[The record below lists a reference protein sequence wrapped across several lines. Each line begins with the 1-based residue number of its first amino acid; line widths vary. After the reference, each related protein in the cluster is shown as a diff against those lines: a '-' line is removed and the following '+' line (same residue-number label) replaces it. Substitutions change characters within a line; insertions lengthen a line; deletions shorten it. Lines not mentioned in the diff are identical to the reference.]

1 METIPAATVAI
12 THTPFTI
19 AASDGETLYCDARF
33 PSEGSTRLPVVVFV
47 HGFKG
52 FKDWGSIPHIC
63 ESMARHGFYAIS
75 FNFSHNGVEEHGSE
89 FTRLEKFARNTFSR
103 EVRELREV
111 VDAIVAGAIPQPELA
126 RADRIGLI
134 GHSRGG
140 GISILEASAD
150 VRVRAIAAWASVA
163 DFNRYSEAQRRR
175 WRENGVF
182 ETKNMRTGQIMR
194 LDVGLL
200 DDLEQNADALD
211 IGHAAASLRKPFL
224 ILHGEQDL
232 SVRVED
238 GQQLASLADPALTE
252 FERIPRTNHTFGA
265 VHPFEQSTPILE
277 RAIEHTATFFSRTL
291 KQEG

>member
-1 METIPAATVAI
+1 MNSTSEPLLTITR
-12 THTPFTI
+12 TPFTLPM
-19 AASDGETLYCDARF
+19 SDGEILHCDARY
-33 PSEGSTRLPVVVFV
+33 PSESTGKLPVVLFS

-63 ESMARHGFYAIS
+63 ESLAAHGFYVIS
-75 FNFSHNGVEEHGSE
+75 FNFSHNGVEDSSME
-89 FTRLEKFARNTFSR
+89 FTQLDRFQHNTFSR

-111 VDAIVAGAIPQPELA
+111 IDGVESGAFPEAERIHAGAI
-126 RADRIGLI
+126 GLL

-140 GISILEASAD
+140 GISILVASAD
-150 VRVRAIAAWASVA
+150 ARVRSLAVWGSVA

-194 LDVGLL
+194 LDVELL
-200 DDLEQNADALD
+200 NDLEQNAETLD
-211 IGHAAASLRKPFL
+211 IGRAAAKLGKPFL

-232 SVRVED
+232 SVRIED

-252 FERIPRTNHTFGA
+252 FERIPKTNHTFGA
-265 VHPFEQSTPILE
+265 VHPFEGSNSTLDW
-277 RAIEHTATFFSRTL
+277 AINRTATFLDHTL
-291 KQEG
+291 KPG

>member
-1 METIPAATVAI
+1 MTITY
-12 THTPFTI
+12 TPFTLRI
-19 AASDGETLYCDARF
+19 SDGEILHCDARF
-33 PSEGSTRLPVVVFV
+33 PADAAGPLPLVIFV

-63 ESMARHGFYAIS
+63 ESLAGRGYYVVS
-75 FNFSHNGVEEHGSE
+75 FNFSHNGVEGHSSE
-89 FTRLEKFARNTFSR
+89 FTRLDRFAMNTFSR

-111 VDAIVAGAIPQPELA
+111 IDGAQTGAMPEPE
-126 RADRIGLI
+126 RIAKNEIALL

-140 GISILEASAD
+140 GIAILVASAD
-150 VRVRAIAAWASVA
+150 ARVRAVAAWASVA

-175 WRENGVF
+175 WRETGSF

-200 DDLEQNADALD
+200 DDLEQNIDTLD
-211 IGHAAASLRKPFL
+211 ISRAAATLGKPFL

-232 SVRVED
+232 SVRIED
-238 GQQLASLADPALTE
+238 GQRLASMADPELTE

-265 VHPFEQSTPILE
+265 VHPFAESTPALE
-277 RAIEHTATFFSRTL
+277 WAIDRTATYLDRTL
-291 KQEG
+291 KRQ

>member
-1 METIPAATVAI
+1 MMDTIPGTTRTI
-12 THTPFTI
+12 IQSRFTLP
-19 AASDGETLYCDARF
+19 ASDAETLYCDARF
-33 PSEGSTRLPVVVFV
+33 PADGDERLPVVIFV

-52 FKDWGSIPHIC
+52 FKDWGSIPYIC
-63 ESMARHGFYAIS
+63 ASIAQQGFYTIS
-75 FNFSHNGVEEHGSE
+75 FNFSHNGVEEHGSD
-89 FTRLEKFARNTFSR
+89 FTRLDKFAANTFSR

-111 VDAIVAGAIPQPELA
+111 VDAVVTGAIPNPERCATEAIAL
-126 RADRIGLI
+126 L

-150 VRVRAIAAWASVA
+150 PRVRSLGVWASVA

-175 WRENGVF
+175 WREHGVF
-182 ETKNMRTGQIMR
+182 ETKNMRTGQTMR

-211 IGHAAASLRKPFL
+211 IGRAAAMLRKPFL

-238 GQQLASLADPALTE
+238 GQRLASLAEPLLTE

-265 VHPFEQSTPILE
+265 VHPFEAPGQPLE
-277 RAIEHTATFFSRTL
+277 WAIARTSAFFKRSL
-291 KQEG
+291 KQN